1 MLSLHST
8 IQNRVFIRLIFVI
21 TTLRSAKKG
30 KRDLRVLKN
39 EQMEADPR
47 LQDWTELMEIV
58 TALRTL
64 SLQPYDW

>member
-21 TTLRSAKKG
+21 TTLRSVKKG